1 MQTYLFLIAAL
12 LYLGCAF
19 LPARLAQPGAPD
31 FGAMA
36 GPAASAASAQP
47 GMSRPGLA
55 HFITWGT
62 LLAWLAHG
70 ATLWF
75 DFLVPGSLRVGFA
88 MMLSAALWVSV
99 ALYWLENRNF
109 ALDSMRPLVL
119 PSAMLAVILPWL
131 FPGSLVSLSGKS
143 MLYGWHIAISVLAY
157 STLTMAAFHA
167 ILMAVQESRLHAGG
181 GGLAGLTAAPS
192 GETGWFWLAVERLP
206 ALLTMEKLLFRLVR
220 IGFVLLTLTV
230 LSGLVFSEQFLGKA
244 LRWDHKTVFALLS
257 WLVFGALLLG
267 RHWRGWRGRTAL
279 SWTLAGFAM
288 LLLAYVGSHFVME
301 VILHRGAA

>member
-12 LYLGCAF
+12 LYIACAF
-19 LPARLAQPGAPD
+19 IPARRAQPGAGG
-31 FGAMA
+31 FGL
-36 GPAASAASAQP
+36 AANAHGGTGLTT
-47 GMSRPGLA
+47 GMSGPTR
-55 HFITWGT
+55 FITLGT
-62 LLAWLAHG
+62 LLAWLLHG
-70 ATLWF
+70 ATLWA
-75 DFLVPGSLRVGFA
+75 DFLLPGTLRVGFA
-88 MMLSAALWVSV
+88 MMLSVALWISV

-119 PSAMLAVILPWL
+119 PSAALAVILPWL
-131 FPGSLVSLSGKS
+131 FPGSLVSLAGKS
-143 MLYGWHIAISVLAY
+143 GLYGAHIAVSVMAY

-167 ILMAVQESRLHAGG
+167 ILMAIQESRLHARGAQANDVG
-181 GGLAGLTAAPS
+181 N
-192 GETGWFWLAVERLP
+192 GWFWQAVERLP

-257 WLVFGALLLG
+257 WLVFGALVLG

-279 SWTLAGFAM
+279 GWTLAGFAM
-288 LLLAYVGSHFVME
+288 LVLAYVGSHFVLE
-301 VILHRGAA
+301 VVLRRGAA